1 SLSQLLF
8 YTEIVSISASSTP
21 VPAMHTSISSLGPE
35 SYVSSQSNDKHKSDT
50 HPTTPSAHEV
60 LEFSGRTHYPP
71 EEENRERV
79 QLVHEFSELVIALI
93 IFGVMAG
100 VIGTILFISYG
111 ICRLRKK
118 SPSDV
123 QPLPPPDAE
132 VPLSS
137 VEIENP
143 DTSHQ

>member
-1 SLSQLLF
+1 MVKHFRRHLF
-8 YTEIVSISASSTP
+8 QAGHGEIVSISASSTP

-35 SYVSSQSNDKHKSDT
+35 SYVSSQSN
-50 HPTTPSAHEV
+50 
-60 LEFSGRTHYPP
+60 G
-71 EEENRERV
+71 ERV

-143 DTSHQ
+143 EETDQLNLFTKPNEERT

>member
-1 SLSQLLF
+1 MLDTSFLPPQ
-8 YTEIVSISASSTP
+8 EIVRISASSTT
-21 VPAMHTSISSLGPE
+21 VPATHTSTSSLGPE
-35 SYVSSQSNDKHKSDT
+35 SYVSSQSN
-50 HPTTPSAHEV
+50 
-60 LEFSGRTHYPP
+60 G
-71 EEENRERV
+71 ERV

-100 VIGTILFISYG
+100 VIGTILFISYC
-111 ICRLRKK
+111 IRRLRKK
-118 SPSDV
+118 SQSDV

-143 DTSHQ
+143 EETDQSNLFTKPNEERT

>member
-1 SLSQLLF
+1 MYGKIIFVLLLS
-8 YTEIVSISASSTP
+8 
-21 VPAMHTSISSLGPE
+21 G
-35 SYVSSQSNDKHKSDT
+35 
-50 HPTTPSAHEV
+50 
-60 LEFSGRTHYPP
+60 
-71 EEENRERV
+71 ERV

-100 VIGTILFISYG
+100 VIGTILFISYC
-111 ICRLRKK
+111 IRRLRKK
-118 SPSDV
+118 SQSDV

-143 DTSHQ
+143 EETDQSNLFTKPNEERT